1 MHLQRTD
8 QYLRVAL
15 WMSAALQ
22 APDKAVHKMPV
33 CLIEE
38 DVLSA
43 TRETTPNRETMAS
56 IRTVLS
62 KYS

>member
-8 QYLRVAL
+8 QYLHVAL
-15 WMSAALQ
+15 WMSAVLKAL
-22 APDKAVHKMPV
+22 DKASHEMLV

-43 TRETTPNRETMAS
+43 TRETAQKRETMAN
-56 IRTVLS
+56 ICTLLS